1 MEYYKGDYMS
11 YHIPSD
17 KELAYVIVSD
27 LHPRH
32 IREPSYCLDYFIKEI
47 ESSIKVAKLN
57 QQTNREYIAYLKYL
71 ARYIKVSN
79 SGDTSTLKR
88 ELEDIFRVRKLH
100 MLL

>member
-1 MEYYKGDYMS
+1 MRFLL
-11 YHIPSD
+11 PSD
-17 KELAYVIVSD
+17 KDLANVMVSG

-32 IREPSYCLDYFIKEI
+32 LREPSYCLDDFIKEI

-71 ARYIKVSN
+71 AKYIKVSN

-100 MLL
+100 MML

>member
-1 MEYYKGDYMS
+1 MRFLL
-11 YHIPSD
+11 PSD
-17 KELAYVIVSD
+17 QELAYTIVSD

-32 IREPSYCLDYFIKEI
+32 IREPSYCLDGFIKEI
-47 ESSIKVAKLN
+47 DSSIKIAKLN

-79 SGDTSTLKR
+79 SRDTSTLKR

-100 MLL
+100 MML

>member
-1 MEYYKGDYMS
+1 MS

-17 KELAYVIVSD
+17 QELAYVIVSG

-32 IREPSYCLDYFIKEI
+32 IREPSYCLDDFIKEI
-47 ESSIKVAKLN
+47 ESSIKIASLN
-57 QQTNREYIAYLKYL
+57 EKNNYEYIAYLKYL
-71 ARYIKVSN
+71 SRYIKVSN

>member
-1 MEYYKGDYMS
+1 MRYL
-11 YHIPSD
+11 IPSD
-17 KELAYVIVSD
+17 KELANLMVSD
-27 LHPRH
+27 LDPDHIFKSPRF
-32 IREPSYCLDYFIKEI
+32 CLNDFIDEI
-47 ESSIKVAKLN
+47 EIAIKIASLN
-57 QQTNREYIAYLKYL
+57 YQSNREYIAYLKYL